1 MMEWQE
7 EISHQPSPLRR
18 RPNVYPKVPAFVFQ
32 SPRSPNRPLHS
43 TLFRISR
50 FSAEMELNSQQ
61 PNFYK
66 GNASRFCFRFQ
77 VEQIPGEPCARP
89 LTLVN
94 AFMERFHQRKF
105 SWDDDYIYTPSNI
118 DHDKG
123 KAYLILDVNKQ
134 CVPKPATEDV
144 RICCYR
150 VAVINNIM

>member
-1 MMEWQE
+1 M
-7 EISHQPSPLRR
+7 
-18 RPNVYPKVPAFVFQ
+18 YPKIPAFVSQ
-32 SPRSPNRPLHS
+32 SLRSPNRPLHCA
-43 TLFRISR
+43 LLRISR
-50 FSAEMELNSQQ
+50 FSTEMELNSQSD
-61 PNFYK
+61 FDK
-66 GNASRFCFRFQ
+66 GNASRFCFRFR

-94 AFMERFHQRKF
+94 AFMERFFQREF
-105 SWDDDYIYTPSNI
+105 SWKDDYIYTPSNI

-150 VAVINNIM
+150 VAVVDNTM